1 VKRHLV
7 WLLSLIIIAASAL
20 AQSSDTRRKEWE
32 KEKNGPHGECAVQW
46 TTMHAGIE
54 YRTVRC
60 LGDEDDLDLH
70 IVRIDPRKW
79 SFDTLVSGS
88 GTYAR
93 NVARDK
99 DAPFAINTN
108 FFDKAR
114 DPLGVIVRSGKVVQ
128 PPRTTGWQSIFLMT
142 ENNRAYV
149 IPPDQWAKYRS
160 NVWMAVQAGPR
171 LVVGGH
177 VVNLKPN
184 YSAPR
189 AGVCIQWD
197 REVMFFATP
206 ATRKLHVTEMAR
218 VARRPEADG
227 GLACRDA
234 MLFDGGHSVNFF
246 VEGNGEK
253 TISITGDPVPVFIYA
268 TPRK

>member
-1 VKRHLV
+1 MVSLFAAVTFAQTSSSKRPES
-7 WLLSLIIIAASAL
+7 WG
-20 AQSSDTRRKEWE
+20 
-32 KEKNGPHGECAVQW
+32 KEKNGPHGECPVEW

-54 YRTVRC
+54 YRTIRC
-60 LGDEDDLDLH
+60 LGEVDDLDLH

-79 SFDTLVSGS
+79 TFDTFVSGN

-128 PPRTTGWQSIFLMT
+128 PPRTTGWQSIFLLT
-142 ENNRAYV
+142 ENRRPHV
-149 IPPDQWAKYRS
+149 IPPEQWSKYR
-160 NVWMAVQAGPR
+160 NDVWMAVQAGPR
-171 LVVGGH
+171 LVAGGH
-177 VVNLKPN
+177 TINLKPN

-197 REVMFFATP
+197 RDVLFFATP

-218 VARRPEADG
+218 VARRPEKDG

-246 VEGNGEK
+246 VEGEREK
-253 TISITGDPVPVFIYA
+253 AVSITGDPVPVFIYA
-268 TPRK
+268 TER